1 MCIRDSPKAIVQIV
15 HGMCEY
21 KERYLDFIN
30 FLNKNGY
37 IVIIHDLR
45 GHGKSILTKDDLGY
59 FYQDGARAVSYT
71 HLNFTSL
78 FKIEANRS
86 DKKDN

>member
-1 MCIRDSPKAIVQIV
+1 MIEKLKINSIHDGLPLDILIATCNNPKAIVQIV

-59 FYQDGARAVSYT
+59 L
-71 HLNFTSL
+71 H
-78 FKIEANRS
+78 I
-86 DKKDN
+86 